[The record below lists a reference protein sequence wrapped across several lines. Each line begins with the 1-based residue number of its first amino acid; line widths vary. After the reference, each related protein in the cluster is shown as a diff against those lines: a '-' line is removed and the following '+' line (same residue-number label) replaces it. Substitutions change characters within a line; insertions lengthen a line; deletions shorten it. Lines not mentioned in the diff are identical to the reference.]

1 MGYELAEKDPKVRAT
16 STIWGC
22 AIGLLGVCIPIVA
35 ITETG
40 ILLPF
45 LVLLGAT
52 GGTASVWLAADKHQ
66 QDDVPLTQTVKSL
79 EERVI
84 NLETIY
90 VSLPDVDKPLPLP
103 ETNKH

>member
-1 MGYELAEKDPKVRAT
+1 MDHQSAEKDPKVQAT
-16 STIWGC
+16 GTIWGC
-22 AIGLLGVCIPIVA
+22 AIGMLGVCIPIVA

-45 LVLLGAT
+45 LVVLGAA
-52 GGTASVWLAADKHQ
+52 GGTASVWLAADKHR
-66 QDDVPLTQTVKSL
+66 QDKVQLAQTVKSL

-90 VSLPDVDKPLPLP
+90 VSLPDAEKPLP
-103 ETNKH
+103 ETAEH